1 MVTGRDR
8 YCSVP
13 PSLSPSPCSHSSGS
27 VANYI
32 SDVYI
37 SDISFVLG
45 KNPYVPSDYTLIPT
59 DLNHGARGE
68 YIYLVFK
75 TTSDPKEAING
86 LNVFAGTRASGW
98 PIQPGYIRI
107 PQDLSLGAGGKFV
120 YCCYTK
126 TSSNPPITGLCVIKG
141 KSPHVYPPDVSWVK
155 IMQDCNQGSG
165 GSFIYICYSYTAPSI
180 IWATN
185 ITWAESPVEC
195 NKYNLCV
202 AIVGIKHI
210 S

>member
-1 MVTGRDR
+1 M
-8 YCSVP
+8 P
-13 PSLSPSPCSHSSGS
+13 PSLSPSPCSHFSGS
-27 VANYI
+27 EAIYI

-45 KNPYVPSDYTLIPT
+45 ESPYVPSGYTRIPT
-59 DLNHGARGE
+59 DLNHGALGE

-126 TSSNPPITGLCVIKG
+126 TSLNPPIKGLCVIKG
-141 KSPHVYPPDVSWVK
+141 KSPHVYPPDESWVK
-155 IMQDCNQGSG
+155 IMQDCNQGAR
-165 GSFIYICYSYTAPSI
+165 GSFVYICYSYTATSI
-180 IWATN
+180 I
-185 ITWAESPVEC
+185 
-195 NKYNLCV
+195 
-202 AIVGIKHI
+202 
-210 S
+210 

>member
-86 LNVFAGTRASGW
+86 LNVFAGTKASGW

-126 TSSNPPITGLCVIKG
+126 TSRNPPITGLCVIKG
-141 KSPHVYPPDVSWVK
+141 KSPHVYPPDESWVK

-165 GSFIYICYSYTAPSI
+165 GSFVYICYSYTATSI
-180 IWATN
+180 I
-185 ITWAESPVEC
+185 
-195 NKYNLCV
+195 
-202 AIVGIKHI
+202 
-210 S
+210 

>member
-1 MVTGRDR
+1 MVTERDR

-27 VANYI
+27 EAN
-32 SDVYI
+32 YI

-45 KNPYVPSDYTLIPT
+45 ENPYVPSGYTRIPT
-59 DLNHGARGE
+59 DLNHGAGGQ

-86 LNVFAGTRASGW
+86 LNVFADDKASGW

-126 TSSNPPITGLCVIKG
+126 TSRNPPIKGLCVITG
-141 KSPHVYPPDVSWVK
+141 KSPHVYPPDESWVM
-155 IMQDCNQGSG
+155 ITQDCNQGAR
-165 GSFIYICYSYTAPSI
+165 GSFVYICYSYTALSI
-180 IWATN
+180 TKRA
-185 ITWAESPVEC
+185 
-195 NKYNLCV
+195 
-202 AIVGIKHI
+202 
-210 S
+210 